1 MSHDASVET
10 FEIACPH
17 CDALNRL
24 PAGRLGDDPV
34 CGRCK
39 RVLFEGVPLPL
50 SAVKFEAHA
59 LRSDLPLLIDFWAAW
74 CGPCRTMAPQFEA
87 AAAQLEPQV
96 RLAKLDTEAEPGLAQ
111 RYNIRSIPT
120 MVLLHR
126 GREIAR
132 MSGALSLPQIVGWT
146 QQHLPQ

>member
-39 RVLFEGVPLPL
+39 RVLFEAAPLAL
-50 SAVKFEAHA
+50 SAAKFEAHA

-74 CGPCRTMAPQFEA
+74 CGPCRMMAPQFEA
-87 AAAQLEPQV
+87 VAAQLEPRV
-96 RLAKLDTEAEPGLAQ
+96 RLAKLDTEAESGLAQ

-120 MVLLHR
+120 MVLFKG
-126 GREIAR
+126 GREVAR
-132 MSGALSLPQIVGWT
+132 ISGAMGAADIVRWVKSVAS
-146 QQHLPQ
+146 